1 MTAAS
6 TVAKRCIACGKDVTS
21 IKRMKDSQGRY
32 WCVDCGM
39 ADQRKKIK
47 AASKSQSFSNSGG
60 GGGVGLIERFRGM
73 TAGGGGGTDKGRLVT
88 MLLIMAIMAAIA
100 GWQFLSH

>member
-1 MTAAS
+1 MTATS
-6 TVAKRCIACGKDVTS
+6 TVAKRCIACGKDVSGT
-21 IKRMKDSQGRY
+21 KRMKDSQGKY
-32 WCVDCGM
+32 WCVDCGT

-47 AASKSQSFSNSGG
+47 AASRSKSVNNSG
-60 GGGVGLIERFRGM
+60 GGGVGLIDRLKDLTSGS
-73 TAGGGGGTDKGRLVT
+73 GGGADKGRLVK